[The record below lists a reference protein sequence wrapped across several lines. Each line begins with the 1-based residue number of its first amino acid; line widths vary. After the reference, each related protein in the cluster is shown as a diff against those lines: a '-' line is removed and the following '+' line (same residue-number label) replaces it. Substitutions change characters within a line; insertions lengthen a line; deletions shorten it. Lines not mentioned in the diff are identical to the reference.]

1 VKDGPTASLAEP
13 GRGWLWL
20 AFAWG
25 LAEATFFFIVPDVLT
40 SRLVLQKPRAGFTA
54 CLCSLAG
61 ALLGG
66 LLLFFLGRQPEML
79 PPLAV
84 AIDWLPGIS
93 PALMEKARLGLEQHG
108 PAALFTGVLAGIP
121 YKLYATQSA
130 AAGLGLGVFVVAST
144 AARLLRFLLVTALA
158 WFVGTKLLPNL
169 SAAIKLR
176 IHLGSWIVFYFF
188 YFWQMGL

>member
-1 VKDGPTASLAEP
+1 MNEGPTAPVAEP

-40 SRLVLQKPRAGFTA
+40 SRLVLRKPRAGFVA

-66 LLLFFLGRQPEML
+66 LFLFFLGRQPEML
-79 PPLAV
+79 PPLVV

-108 PAALFTGVLAGIP
+108 LAALFTGVLAGIP
-121 YKLYATQSA
+121 YKLYATLSG
-130 AAGLGLGVFVVAST
+130 AAGLGVGAFVLASA
-144 AARLLRFLLVTALA
+144 AARLIRFLLVTALT
-158 WFVGTKLLPNL
+158 WFAGAKLLPNL
-169 SAAIKLR
+169 STAIKLR
-176 IHLGSWIVFYFF
+176 IHLGSWIVFYFL
-188 YFWQMGL
+188 YFWRMGL